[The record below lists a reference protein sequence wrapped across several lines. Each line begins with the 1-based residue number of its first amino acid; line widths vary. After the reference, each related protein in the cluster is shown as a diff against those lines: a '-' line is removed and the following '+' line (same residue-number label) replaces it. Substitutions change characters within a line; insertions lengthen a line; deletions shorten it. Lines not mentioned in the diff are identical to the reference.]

1 MMSVRNAM
9 KTRLAFVAVLS
20 LFAVCSF
27 AANGTMKGDGSAEK
41 PFQIEDYEDL
51 KAIGKGAYLYSSNYI
66 LTKDIDASA
75 SKNEMCNEDGCNGFI
90 TIGKKKDAADSTAFW
105 GTIDGQNHT
114 ISNLTIWLPCEQDVG
129 FIYALVGSVKNLNFD
144 HLHVTGRVSE
154 SNHVGGV
161 VARLVGTI
169 ENVHVTNGFVQGKK
183 RVGGIAGCAMRAIGY
198 SGMKPVLKDVS
209 FQGEI
214 KGTERVGGIVGETD
228 EATIDSADADV
239 NIIAMDGRVGGIVGL
254 NDGRIA
260 NSRSK
265 GTIVPGAVSVNNA
278 GGIAG
283 ESEGDVQMCVS
294 TMDLVNYGYEF
305 DEDIGGIVGDNDK
318 GMVSH
323 SYAIGKVEGERY
335 VGGVVG
341 SGGVVQSSF
350 AMGEVRGNYKI
361 GGVAGADASIF
372 NSYAANKVL
381 GDSLVGGLIGYSP
394 DTIFSSYWNTEISGL
409 DTSAG
414 GTGLSTAKMMKLS
427 SFAGWDTLGY
437 DEYVVD
443 GTDTCEYFIYAEAC
457 YSLTGNFIRDW
468 DIDEGKSFPYLANN
482 PYSKKSFIPIATPTV
497 AAKWQ
502 ERPPVASLTEVDGE
516 LVGEWLDW
524 VNLGDKYDTVSGDY
538 ISYILRRDTLYYGYR
553 IGVVNEGDTVWGTSS
568 YVAIP
573 NRIEISTYG
582 QLQKIG
588 HDIAYPLI
596 ANYELTA
603 DIDAAGQKFM
613 PIGDSVHVFYG
624 HFDGKNHT
632 IKNLVID
639 EPNRDFTGMFGYA
652 ESATIENLTLEN
664 AKVVGSWVVGALVG
678 EGRGVTVRHVVSL
691 NGDVAGEHSVG
702 GLAGSFIG
710 SSMEFVGTTG
720 KVKGTENV
728 GGIIGYM
735 RGSTKMSDAFSVNV
749 IKGFEDVGG
758 VIGYSYD
765 YGDKGRPKIHRAYSA
780 SMFKA
785 PKSAAKGIL
794 GGLNGYV
801 IDDTT
806 CFFDS
811 TVAGIDD
818 GGKTTAEML
827 KQSTYYGYDF
837 GTVWQIQEGVSYP
850 YFKGMDPILPGT
862 LEDDGTVNVLAGA
875 GTAANPYQIHDYDDL
890 KYIGKYEYR
899 LDLHY
904 KVMGNINASFS
915 AQENCNADS
924 TVCKGFEPIGEF
936 SGAFDGNNKVISGL
950 NINRPD
956 EDSVGLFRA
965 LASGAKVSGIVFDTA
980 SYFRENYSYSSGAI
994 KGVIRGKNYVGALAG
1009 VDNGAAIE
1017 KIYVKNRVLGE
1028 NYVGGVVG
1036 KKTSGSI
1043 ALSASRD
1050 TVSGAQYV
1058 GGFVGSLNKAVVSD
1072 CYSLAAV
1079 SGTKNVGGLAGYSN
1093 NAIVKN
1099 SYGAGNV
1106 TGTSKL
1112 GGLAG
1117 EDVKSTYTSAYYDST
1132 LWLITTTAAG
1142 ELRTTHQMVKQEN
1155 YQGWDFENTW
1165 KIAADTTYPYLTW
1178 ITKAYYLG
1186 STINQKYSPDK
1197 YRDSTMMHIAGSGTE
1212 SDPFIIKTYSDL
1224 KSIGLGKYKLSAVY
1238 RLGND
1243 IDASA
1248 SKNERLDYYSTGFK
1262 SIGNVRRYITGIDI
1276 QDTSKVF
1283 TGKIHGAG
1291 HSITGLYISASLYS
1305 YYGACFIDSIGEGG
1319 VVDSLSLI
1327 DFEIHGQYAAGF
1339 AMLNNGT
1346 IKDVSVNGTVE
1357 ASDVGVGLV
1366 ETNNGTIE
1374 NALLTGMVYSENKK
1388 KYYDVMLAGFVN
1400 ENSGVIRS
1408 VRGDLT
1414 VKGAIHGGAGIAF
1427 ENTGKIEDVKVKAE
1441 LDLGGSHAA
1450 GIVAVNS
1457 GTVSACSASVSI
1469 AADSSVGGI
1478 VGDNSG
1484 TVSACNASVDI
1495 TSKGSYVGGIAGKN
1509 SGTISACTTSVSIES
1524 EGSYVGGLIG
1534 RDEGII
1540 EKFAVTGAVKGLDYV
1555 GGFIGDADGKKDF
1568 ASLHTAMDVAG
1579 RYYVGGLFGKT
1590 SRKISKSYT
1599 TANVKGTRGWP
1610 MDNYDGARVTGGL
1623 VGFTSA
1629 DMDSCYSTA
1638 SVEKGG
1644 GLVGVIRA
1652 TLTNSYASGEVVDG
1666 SGLVSG
1672 NMGVIRNCYTTGHV
1686 AGGTGFVG
1694 KNMASAV
1701 IENCYSTAD
1710 VETGAGFVDYNK
1722 GTINKC
1728 YAAGTVK
1735 SSKGSY
1741 VTGFAIN
1748 NGGTI
1753 TESYTTID
1761 LENGDAGFVWQ
1772 NEPGG
1777 LIDRCYVTGD
1787 IHISTDG
1794 GGGFVFRNDGTIR
1807 RSFVTGDVYAE
1818 TKSEIIYKSG
1828 LNNIGTYY
1836 IGGFASVNN
1845 KEGVIEM
1852 CFATGDIEG
1861 RFHYAGAFAG
1871 NNKGAINNSYATGNL
1886 KRHAEFLDD
1895 SSMTETKM
1903 FNIGTFIGENEGK
1916 VDYDYATGYFEDY
1929 DGKRYCA
1936 TLASTGGGVAFYYN
1950 SDSCTTIRESIWVG
1964 NAVSDAAL
1972 HKKSTF
1978 KDFDFDSVWYIKDGK
1993 SYPQLRGMPN
2003 VPYVGAESLNYGKG
2017 GITAQHVLG
2026 TLRDRAIVADT
2037 SYALVILPDSASKAL
2052 LDSLEKQ
2059 GKKAGGDYTVD
2070 YRVGV
2075 AVTGDTIW
2083 SKPAKASLAI
2093 EKSTGVVAPQVVKA
2107 DFNAALDGANVALRF
2122 GLASAGAVKFSL
2134 LDVQGRVVRSFEL
2147 GRRAAGTYFETLAVE
2162 NLARGRYIGMLQ
2174 VNGKVNHK
2182 VLMLKK

>member
-1 MMSVRNAM
+1 MNRVFKSLGGIMFA
-9 KTRLAFVAVLS
+9 LA
-20 LFAVCSF
+20 LFPATLL
-27 AANGTMKGDGSAEK
+27 AANGTMKGAGTAAS
-41 PFQIEDYEDL
+41 PFQIEDYSDL
-51 KAIGKGAYLYSSNYI
+51 KAIGKGVYLYSSNYV

-75 SKNEMCNEDGCNGFI
+75 SKNEMCNQDGCNGFI
-90 TIGKKKDAADSTAFW
+90 SIGKNKDAADSIIFW
-105 GTIDGQNHT
+105 GNIDGQNHT
-114 ISNLTIWLPCEQDVG
+114 ISNLNIWLPCESNVA
-129 FIYALVGSVKNLNFD
+129 FISYLGGSVTNLNFD
-144 HLHVTGRVSE
+144 HINVTGRVTE
-154 SNHVGGV
+154 SNY
-161 VARLVGTI
+161 VAAVAAKQMGSI
-169 ENVHVTNGFVQGKK
+169 KNVHVTNGFVQGQNYVGGIVGHATKDYNDSAVIEDVSFQGTVKGSQRAGGIAGQLDMELGRAFVDAEVIALKK
-183 RVGGIAGCAMRAIGY
+183 DVGGIVGYLTGDVYQSRSTGSIVPGGTGVVDVGGIAGY
-198 SGMKPVLKDVS
+198 
-209 FQGEI
+209 
-214 KGTERVGGIVGETD
+214 
-228 EATIDSADADV
+228 
-239 NIIAMDGRVGGIVGL
+239 
-254 NDGRIA
+254 
-260 NSRSK
+260 SK
-265 GTIVPGAVSVNNA
+265 G
-278 GGIAG
+278 
-283 ESEGDVQMCVS
+283 CVYTSAS
-294 TMDLVNYGYEF
+294 TMNLVDFGYEF
-305 DEDIGGIVGDNDK
+305 EEDIGGIVGDNR
-318 GMVSH
+318 GGVYY
-323 SYAIGKVEGERY
+323 SYALGNVEGDEY

-341 SGGVVQSSF
+341 SGGSVVGSF
-350 AMGEVRGNYKI
+350 AMGQVSGNKYV
-361 GGVAGADASIF
+361 GGIAGSDVTILY
-372 NSYAANKVL
+372 SYAANLVQGKENV
-381 GDSLVGGLIGYSP
+381 GGLVGGST
-394 DTIFSSYWNTEISGL
+394 DSVFSSYWNTEISGL
-409 DTSAG
+409 DTSDG
-414 GTGLSTAKMMKLS
+414 GVGLTTAQMMKWE

-437 DEYVVD
+437 DEYVND
-443 GTDTCEYFIYAEAC
+443 GTDTCEYYFYTGYC
-457 YSLTGNFIRDW
+457 TSPTGNFIRYW
-468 DIDEGKSFPYLANN
+468 DIDEGKSFPYLNEN
-482 PYSKKSFIPIATPTV
+482 PFSKKSFIPIAIPTV
-497 AAKWQ
+497 LSKWQ
-502 ERPPVASLTEVDGE
+502 AVPAVASLNEVEGE
-516 LVGEWLDW
+516 LVGKWTGE
-524 VNLGDKYDTVSGDY
+524 VRFSGRY
-538 ISYILRRDTLYYGYR
+538 IEVDERTFVADRDSLYYGYQ
-553 IGVVNEGDTVWGTSS
+553 IGVVNGGDTVWGTSS
-568 YVAIP
+568 HVAIP
-573 NRIEISTYG
+573 NRIEISTYAE
-582 QLQKIG
+582 LQKIG
-588 HDIAYPLI
+588 NDIAYPLI
-596 ANYELTA
+596 GNYELTA
-603 DIDAAGQKFM
+603 DIDAAGQKFK
-613 PIGDSVHVFYG
+613 PIGDSVHIFYG
-624 HFDGKNHT
+624 NFDGKGHT
-632 IKNLVID
+632 IKNMEID
-639 EPNRDFTGMFGYA
+639 EPTRDFTGMFGYA

-664 AKVVGSWVVGALVG
+664 TKVVGSWVVGALIG
-678 EGRGVTVRHVVSL
+678 EARDVTVRHVVSL
-691 NGDVAGEHSVG
+691 NGDVAGENSVG
-702 GLAGSFIG
+702 GLAGSFIA
-710 SSMEFVGTTG
+710 STMEIVGTTG
-720 KVKGTENV
+720 KVKGSESV

-735 RGSTKMSDAFSVNV
+735 RGGTKVNDAFSVNV

-765 YGDKGRPKIHRAYSA
+765 YGYEGRPYVHRAYSA
-780 SMFKA
+780 SMIKA
-785 PKSAAKGIL
+785 PDDAAKGIL
-794 GGLNGYV
+794 GGLSGYIV
-801 IDDTT
+801 DDTT

-811 TVAGIDD
+811 TVAGIDRS
-818 GGKTTAEML
+818 GKTTAEML

-899 LDLHY
+899 LDQHY

-936 SGAFDGNNKVISGL
+936 SGAFDGNNKVIAGL

-980 SYFRENYSYSSGAI
+980 SYFRENYTYSSGAI
-994 KGVIRGKNYVGALAG
+994 KGVIRGKDYVGTVAG

-1028 NYVGGVVG
+1028 NYVGGIVG

-1079 SGTKNVGGLAGYSN
+1079 SGTKDVGGLAGYSN

-1106 TGTSKL
+1106 TGTSKF

-1142 ELRTTHQMVKQEN
+1142 ELRTTHQMVRQEN

-1197 YRDSTMMHIAGSGTE
+1197 YRDSTMMRIAGSGTE

-1291 HSITGLYISASLYS
+1291 HSITGLYISASQYS

-1374 NALLTGMVYSENKK
+1374 NASFTGMVYSENKK

-1484 TVSACNASVDI
+1484 TVSACNALVDI

-1534 RDEGII
+1534 RDDGII
-1540 EKFAVTGAVKGLDYV
+1540 EKFDVTGTVKGLDYV

-1568 ASLHTAMDVAG
+1568 ASLRTSMDVTG
-1579 RYYVGGLFGKT
+1579 RHYVGGLFGKT
-1590 SRKISKSYT
+1590 SRKISKSV
-1599 TANVKGTRGWP
+1599 AAGNVKGGTQTPEQYGF
-1610 MDNYDGARVTGGL
+1610 YQHLVGGL

-1638 SVEKGG
+1638 SVENGS
-1644 GLVGVIRA
+1644 GLVGVTRA
-1652 TLTNSYASGEVVDG
+1652 TLTNSYASGEVVNG
-1666 SGLVSG
+1666 SGLVDG
-1672 NMGVIRNCYTTGHV
+1672 NMGEIRDCYTTGHV
-1686 AGGTGFVG
+1686 VNGAGLVGT
-1694 KNMASAV
+1694 NLTNAV

-1710 VETGAGFVDYNK
+1710 VEESGGAGAGFVDYNK

-1735 SSKGSY
+1735 SSSGWY
-1741 VTGFAIN
+1741 VTGFVTI

-1761 LENGDAGFVWQ
+1761 VENGDAGFVWQ

-1787 IHISTDG
+1787 IHISRDG

-1818 TKSEIIYKSG
+1818 TKSEIIHKSG

-1936 TLASTGGGVAFYYN
+1936 TYRSQGGGVAFYYN
-1950 SDSCTTIRESIWVG
+1950 SDSCSILESIWVG
-1964 NAVSDAAL
+1964 NDVSDAAL
-1972 HKKSTF
+1972 HKKETF
-1978 KDFDFDSVWYIKDGK
+1978 KGFDFDSVWYIKDGK

-2107 DFNAALDGANVALRF
+2107 DFNAALNGGHIALRF
-2122 GLASAGAVKFSL
+2122 GLASAGVAKFSL
-2134 LDVQGRVVRSFEL
+2134 LDMQGRAVRSFDL
-2147 GRRAAGTYFETLAVE
+2147 GRRDVGTYFETLAVE
-2162 NLARGRYIGMLQ
+2162 GLARGRYVGVLQ
-2174 VNGKVNHK
+2174 VNGRVAGKTLLIK
-2182 VLMLKK
+2182 R

>member
-90 TIGKKKDAADSTAFW
+90 SIGKKKDAADSVAFW

-114 ISNLTIWLPCEQDVG
+114 ISNLTIWLPCEQEVG
-129 FIYALVGSVKNLNFD
+129 FIYALVGSVKNLIFD

-183 RVGGIAGCAMRAIGY
+183 RVGGIAGCAMRTIGY
-198 SGMKPVLKDVS
+198 SNEILVVKDVS

-228 EATIDSADADV
+228 GASIDNAFADV
-239 NIIAMDGRVGGIVGL
+239 NIIAMDGRVGGIVGY
-254 NDGRIA
+254 NSGKIM
-260 NSRSK
+260 NSRAS
-265 GTIVPGAVSVNNA
+265 GSITPAYEGVDDV

-283 ESEGDVQMCVS
+283 YSGKWGVISQCISE
-294 TMDLVNYGYEF
+294 MDLLNVTRSSMICRL
-305 DEDIGGIVGDNDK
+305 DEGVGGIVGSNH
-318 GMVSH
+318 GTVSE
-323 SYAIGKVEGERY
+323 SYAKGTIEGVMD
-335 VGGVVG
+335 VGGIVGWNVG
-341 SGGVVQSSF
+341 SVQNTFALGSVKGEKSVGGLV
-350 AMGEVRGNYKI
+350 GGNVYQFYDDRH
-361 GGVAGADASIF
+361 GSIF
-372 NSYAANKVL
+372 NSYAANVVK
-381 GDSLVGGLIGYSP
+381 GDSGVGGLVGYNSE
-394 DTIFSSYWNTEISGL
+394 TVESSYWNTEISGL

-414 GTGLSTAKMMKLS
+414 GTGLSTAKMMKMA
-427 SFAGWDTLGY
+427 SFAGWDTVGY
-437 DEYVVD
+437 WEYEYVEMD
-443 GTDTCEYFIYAEAC
+443 LCNGWC
-457 YSLTGNFIRDW
+457 YNAKEFVKTWG
-468 DIDEGKSFPYLANN
+468 IDEGKSFPYLTGN
-482 PYSKKSFIPIATPTV
+482 PFSKTALIPIAVPTSAV
-497 AAKWQ
+497 KWQ
-502 ERPPVASLTEVDGE
+502 EQPKVAAMHDVGE
-516 LVGEWLDW
+516 ELFGEWL
-524 VNLGDKYDTVSGDY
+524 NLAQINETKDSIYHW
-538 ISYILRRDTLYYGYR
+538 YR
-553 IGVVNEGDTVWGTSS
+553 IGYAVGTDTVWGTSS
-568 YVAIP
+568 YMAVP
-573 NRIEISTYG
+573 NKIEISSYDE
-582 QLQKIG
+582 LKKIG
-588 HDIAYPLI
+588 NDLAYPLV
-596 ANYELTA
+596 AHYELTK
-603 DIDAAGQKFM
+603 DIDASSSKFT
-613 PIGDSVHVFYG
+613 PIGDSIHMFTG
-624 HFDGKNHT
+624 SFDGKNHT

-765 YGDKGRPKIHRAYSA
+765 YGDKGRPKIHRTYSA

-811 TVAGIDD
+811 TVAVIAY

-827 KQSTYYGYDF
+827 QQATYYSYDF
-837 GTVWQIQEGVSYP
+837 ETVWEIQEDVSYP
-850 YFKGMDPILPGT
+850 YFKGKDPILPGM

-875 GTAANPYQIHDYDDL
+875 GTEINPYKIYDYDDL
-890 KYIGKYEYR
+890 EYIGKYEYG
-899 LDLHY
+899 LDKHY
-904 KVMGNINASFS
+904 KLMGNINAASSFR
-915 AQENCNADS
+915 ENCNADS
-924 TVCKGFEPIGEF
+924 TLCKGFEPIGEF
-936 SGAFDGNNKVISGL
+936 SGVFDGNNKVIAGL

-965 LASGAKVSGIVFDTA
+965 LAAGARVSGIVFDTA
-980 SYFRENYSYSSGAI
+980 SYFRENYLYSSGAI
-994 KGVIRGKNYVGALAG
+994 KGVIRGKDYVGTVAG

-1291 HSITGLYISASLYS
+1291 HSITGLYISASQYS

-1408 VRGDLT
+1408 VRGNLT

-1495 TSKGSYVGGIAGKN
+1495 TSKGSYVGGVAGKN

-1599 TANVKGTRGWP
+1599 TANVKGTMGWP

-1818 TKSEIIYKSG
+1818 TKSEIIHKSG

-2122 GLASAGAVKFSL
+2122 GLASAGVAKFSL
-2134 LDVQGRVVRSFEL
+2134 LDVQGRVVRSFDL
-2147 GRRAAGTYFETLAVE
+2147 GRRAAGDYFESLAVE
-2162 NLARGRYIGMLQ
+2162 SLARGRYIGMLQ

>member
-1 MMSVRNAM
+1 MFA
-9 KTRLAFVAVLS
+9 LALLPATL
-20 LFAVCSF
+20 L
-27 AANGTMKGDGSAEK
+27 AANGTMKGNGSVEK
-41 PFQIEDYEDL
+41 PFQIEDYDDL
-51 KAIGKGAYLYSSNYI
+51 KAIGKGVYLYSSNYV

-75 SKNEMCNEDGCNGFI
+75 SKNEMCNQDGCNGFI
-90 TIGKKKDAADSTAFW
+90 SIGKNKDAADSIIFW
-105 GTIDGQNHT
+105 GNIDGQNHT
-114 ISNLTIWLPCEQDVG
+114 ISNLNIWLPCESNVA
-129 FIYALVGSVKNLNFD
+129 FISYLGGSVTNLNFD
-144 HLHVTGRVSE
+144 HINVTGRVTE
-154 SNHVGGV
+154 SNY
-161 VARLVGTI
+161 VAAVAAKQMGSI
-169 ENVHVTNGFVQGKK
+169 KNVHVTNGFVQGQNY
-183 RVGGIAGCAMRAIGY
+183 VGGIVGHGTNRYNKDA
-198 SGMKPVLKDVS
+198 VLEDVS

-214 KGTERVGGIVGETD
+214 KGSQRVGGIAGQLDMAVSL
-228 EATIDSADADV
+228 ASVDA
-239 NIIAMDGRVGGIVGL
+239 NIIVVKKNAGGIVGYSTA
-254 NDGRIA
+254 DVYR
-260 NSRSK
+260 SRSN
-265 GTIVPGAVSVNNA
+265 GTITPGADEVYNV

-283 ESEGDVQMCVS
+283 YSEATISQCAS
-294 TMDLVNYGYEF
+294 TMDLLHLPPNHL
-305 DEDIGGIVGDNDK
+305 DEDIGGIVGEGKNVDR
-318 GMVSH
+318 
-323 SYAIGKVEGERY
+323 SYAMGTVEGWEY
-335 VGGVVG
+335 VGGIAG
-341 SGGVVQSSF
+341 HGVVTNSF
-350 AMGEVRGNYKI
+350 AMGSVQGRRMV
-361 GGVAGADASIF
+361 GGLVGSGTVLY
-372 NSYAANKVL
+372 SYAANVVQ
-381 GDSLVGGLIGYSP
+381 GDSLVGGIAGRIN
-394 DTIFSSYWNTEISGL
+394 DTIVDSYWNTEISGL
-409 DTSAG
+409 DTGAG
-414 GTGLSTAKMMKLS
+414 GTGLTTAEMMKFA

-437 DEYVVD
+437 DEYIVD
-443 GTDTCEYFIYAEAC
+443 GTDTCDYYVYVGAC
-457 YSLTGNFIRDW
+457 YTATGKFINYW
-468 DIDEGKSFPYLANN
+468 GIDEGESFPYLADN
-482 PYSKKSFIPIATPTV
+482 PFAKKALVPIAIPTS
-497 AAKWQ
+497 ASKWQ
-502 ERPPVASLTEVDGE
+502 ETPKVASQIEVKGE
-516 LVGEWLDW
+516 LVGKWTGVVRL
-524 VNLGDKYDTVSGDY
+524 SGRY
-538 ISYILRRDTLYYGYR
+538 IEVDERTFVADRDSLYYDYQV
-553 IGVVNEGDTVWGTSS
+553 GVVNGGDTVWGTSS
-568 YVAIP
+568 HVAIP
-573 NRIEISTYG
+573 NRIEISTYAE
-582 QLQKIG
+582 LQKIG
-588 HDIAYPLI
+588 KDVAYPLLG
-596 ANYELTA
+596 NYELTA
-603 DIDAAGQKFM
+603 DIDATGLKFE
-613 PIGDSVHVFYG
+613 PIGDSVHIFHG
-624 HFDGKNHT
+624 AFDGKGHT
-632 IKNLVID
+632 IKNMEID
-639 EPNRDFTGMFGYA
+639 DPTRDFTGMFGYA
-652 ESATIENLTLEN
+652 EGATIENLTLEN

-994 KGVIRGKNYVGALAG
+994 KGVIRGKDYVGTVAG

-1291 HSITGLYISASLYS
+1291 HSITGLYISASQYS

-1388 KYYDVMLAGFVN
+1388 KYYDVMLAGLVN

-1568 ASLHTAMDVAG
+1568 ASLRTSMDVTG
-1579 RYYVGGLFGKT
+1579 RHYVGGLFGKT
-1590 SRKISKSYT
+1590 SRKISKSV
-1599 TANVKGTRGWP
+1599 AAGNVKGTNGWL
-1610 MDNYDGARVTGGL
+1610 DNFGGARVTGGL

-1807 RSFVTGDVYAE
+1807 HSFVTGDVYAE
-1818 TKSEIIYKSG
+1818 TKSEIIYKGG

-1845 KEGVIEM
+1845 KEGIIEM

-2107 DFNAALDGANVALRF
+2107 DFNAALNGGHIALRF
-2122 GLASAGAVKFSL
+2122 GLASAGAVKFAL
-2134 LDVQGRVVRSFEL
+2134 MDMQGRVVRSFEL